1 MGYTR
6 TSLQSL
12 AAFVFSNEVQ
22 AEGVAERRVKERGG
36 FTYRLLG
43 VAVGALIVAAA
54 FATN

>member
-12 AAFVFSNEVQ
+12 AAFVFSNKVE
-22 AEGVAERRVKERGG
+22 AEGGRGEEGRG
-36 FTYRLLG
+36 FMYRLLG